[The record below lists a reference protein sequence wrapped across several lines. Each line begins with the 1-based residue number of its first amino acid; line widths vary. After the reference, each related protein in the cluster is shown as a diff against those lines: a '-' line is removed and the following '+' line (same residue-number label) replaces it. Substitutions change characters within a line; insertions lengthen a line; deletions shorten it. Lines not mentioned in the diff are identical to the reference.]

1 MIYLVSKNKSLFGSK
16 KYKEVTFDK
25 AMKCLL
31 EMNIVNVQL
40 DTETTGLDEHTKK
53 ILTIQ
58 LGNKKNQFVFDWV
71 TLISKEKQQLKE
83 YLEGDDILLLGW
95 NLMFDLRFLYSVNIW
110 PKHVWDGYIGQK
122 LIWLGY
128 SHEDLVAMFLDQGE
142 DPIYAGYSLKAAC
155 HNYCDI
161 DLDKSVRG
169 KIINEGLTEEVVVYA
184 AGDVMY
190 IEDIKDEMDKILD
203 AQELQTAMFV
213 ECEFI
218 RGLAYFQYC
227 GVLLSV
233 DKWKAKMAKD
243 LANMKAAEEKLNEWV
258 VEWESK
264 QDEDYEIRYPEL
276 EEEGNDIAI
285 KKLTK
290 KLLKQ
295 GFVRYPQEDLAVA
308 WSNNQK
314 IAAYRRKVEGSYTKV
329 NLQGD
334 LFEGFDTRR
343 KCKIN
348 WRSPDQ
354 VISFFKKLG
363 IKTETFDKKTKK
375 KKDSIDKTILKP
387 QKDKFPI
394 ISIYLEYRKAAQVVS
409 NFGQNWLD
417 AINKG
422 DGRVHPELNP
432 IGTDTSRVSSG
443 GGQNDLNIQ
452 NIPHDPE
459 TRACFISAPG
469 NVWISADYQ
478 SQESRIIASVANDPA
493 MLDLFINGSGDVH
506 SLVAKMS
513 YSQYIPSDLP
523 VEEVKAFSKNSV
535 KNGGLDYRQ
544 EAKGIEFAIN
554 YGGDHN
560 TISNNKGIPLEEAKQ
575 IYDNFMEGFPGVESY
590 QKYCRMAVMRDGYI
604 LMNPQTRH
612 RAHIPELKFI
622 REMQEKM
629 QNPEFWRYYR
639 EMKRDA
645 PECETVRS
653 VSKFFGI
660 KSQCEKNSIN
670 YRIQNRGAMCFK
682 FASIKLFRWICENN
696 YQNIVK
702 MCVPVHDEFNL
713 ECPKEMAEE
722 VSKKLIQCME
732 EGAKPFCK
740 RLHLGADVDINDH
753 WVH

>member
-1 MIYLVSKNKSLFGSK
+1 MIYLISKNKSLFGSK
-16 KYKEVTFDK
+16 RYKEITLDK
-25 AMKCLL
+25 AIRYLL

-58 LGNKKNQFVFDWV
+58 LGNKKNQFVFDWT
-71 TLISKEKQQLKE
+71 TLTLKEKQRLKE
-83 YLEGDDILLLGW
+83 YIERDDILLLGW

-122 LIWLGY
+122 LLWLGY
-128 SHEDLVAMFLDQGE
+128 SREDLINLFIEHGY
-142 DPIYAGYSLKAAC
+142 DPAYAGYSLKAAC
-155 HNYCDI
+155 HNYLDY

-184 AGDVMY
+184 AGDVMW
-190 IEDIKDEMDKILD
+190 IEDIKNEMDKLLD
-203 AQELQTAMFV
+203 QEELQTAMYV

-218 RGLAYFQYC
+218 KGLAYFQYC
-227 GVLLSV
+227 GVLL
-233 DKWKAKMAKD
+233 DINKWLAKMDKD
-243 LANMKAAEEKLNEWV
+243 LANMKAAEDKLNKWV
-258 VEWESK
+258 VEWESR
-264 QDEDYEIRYPEL
+264 QDEKYEIRYPGL

-285 KKLTK
+285 EKLIK

-295 GFVRYPQEDLAVA
+295 GFVRWPQEDLSTA
-308 WSNNQK
+308 WGNTVF
-314 IAAYRRKVEGSYTKV
+314 AYRRRVEGSYTTV

-334 LFEGFDTRR
+334 LFEGFNTER

-348 WRSPDQ
+348 WRSSEQ
-354 VISFFKKLG
+354 VIGFFKKLG

-443 GGQNDLNIQ
+443 GGQYDLNIQ

-478 SQESRIIASVANDPA
+478 SQESRIIASVSNDPA

-513 YSQYIPSDLP
+513 YSKYIPADLP
-523 VEEVKAFSKNSV
+523 VEKVKTFSKNSV
-535 KNGGLDYRQ
+535 KNGGIDYRQ

-554 YGGDHN
+554 
-560 TISNNKGIPLEEAKQ
+560 L
-575 IYDNFMEGFPGVESY
+575 
-590 QKYCRMAVMRDGYI
+590 
-604 LMNPQTRH
+604 
-612 RAHIPELKFI
+612 
-622 REMQEKM
+622 
-629 QNPEFWRYYR
+629 
-639 EMKRDA
+639 
-645 PECETVRS
+645 
-653 VSKFFGI
+653 
-660 KSQCEKNSIN
+660 
-670 YRIQNRGAMCFK
+670 
-682 FASIKLFRWICENN
+682 
-696 YQNIVK
+696 
-702 MCVPVHDEFNL
+702 
-713 ECPKEMAEE
+713 
-722 VSKKLIQCME
+722 LI
-732 EGAKPFCK
+732 
-740 RLHLGADVDINDH
+740 
-753 WVH
+753 

>member
-1 MIYLVSKNKSLFGSK
+1 MLVLDPLKLP
-16 KYKEVTFDK
+16 
-25 AMKCLL
+25 
-31 EMNIVNVQL
+31 QL

-58 LGNKKNQFVFDWV
+58 LGNKENQVVFDWT
-71 TLISKEKQQLKE
+71 TLTLHEKRKLKK
-83 YLEGDDILLLGW
+83 YLESDDRTFLGW
-95 NLMFDLRFLYSVNIW
+95 NLMFDLRFLYSVDIW

-128 SHEDLVAMFLDQGE
+128 SREDLIRMFIEQDI
-142 DPIYAGYSLKAAC
+142 DTIYAGYSLKAAC

-190 IEDIKDEMDKILD
+190 IEDIKNEMDKILD

-218 RGLAYFQYC
+218 KGLAYFQYC

-233 DKWKAKMAKD
+233 EKWKAKMAKD
-243 LANMKAAEEKLNEWV
+243 LAAMREAEEKLNEWV
-258 VEWESK
+258 VEWESQ

-276 EEEGNDIAI
+276 EEEGNDVAI
-285 KKLTK
+285 EKLKK

-295 GFVRYPQEDLAVA
+295 GFVRWPKEDLEKA
-308 WSNNQK
+308 WGDTK
-314 IAAYRRKVEGSYTKV
+314 VAAYRRKVEGSYTTV

-343 KCKIN
+343 KCKVN
-348 WRSPDQ
+348 WRSPEQ
-354 VISFFKKLG
+354 VIGLFKKLG
-363 IKTETFDKKTKK
+363 IQTETFDKKTKK

-394 ISIYLEYRKAAQVVS
+394 IPIYLEYRKAAQVVS

-459 TRACFISAPG
+459 TRACFVSAPG

-513 YSQYIPSDLP
+513 YSQFIPNDLP
-523 VEEVKAFSKNSV
+523 VEDVKSFSKASARE
-535 KNGGLDYRQ
+535 GGIDYRQ

-554 YGGDHN
+554 YGGDFN
-560 TISNNKGIPLEEAKQ
+560 TIANNKGIPLEEAKQ
-575 IYDNFMEGFPGVESY
+575 IYENFMEGFPGVASY
-590 QKYCRMAVMRDGYI
+590 QDYCRKAVMRDGYV

-629 QNPEFWRYYR
+629 
-639 EMKRDA
+639 
-645 PECETVRS
+645 
-653 VSKFFGI
+653 
-660 KSQCEKNSIN
+660 
-670 YRIQNRGAMCFK
+670 
-682 FASIKLFRWICENN
+682 
-696 YQNIVK
+696 
-702 MCVPVHDEFNL
+702 
-713 ECPKEMAEE
+713 
-722 VSKKLIQCME
+722 
-732 EGAKPFCK
+732 
-740 RLHLGADVDINDH
+740 NDP
-753 WVH
+753 

>member
-155 HNYCDI
+155 HNYCNI

-190 IEDIKDEMDKILD
+190 IEDIKNEMDKILD

-218 RGLAYFQYC
+218 KSLAYFQYC
-227 GVLLSV
+227 GVLLDV
-233 DKWKAKMAKD
+233 DKWKAKMVKD
-243 LANMKAAEEKLNEWV
+243 LANMKAAEDELNKWV
-258 VEWESK
+258 IEWEAR
-264 QDEDYEIRYPEL
+264 QDEKYEIRYPEL

-285 KKLTK
+285 DKLTK

-295 GFVRYPQEDLAVA
+295 GFVRWPKEDLSTA
-308 WSNNQK
+308 WGNTIS
-314 IAAYRRKVEGSYTKV
+314 AYRRRVEGSYTTV

-334 LFEGFDTRR
+334 LFEGFDTER

-348 WRSPDQ
+348 WRSPEQ
-354 VISFFKKLG
+354 VIGFFKKLG

-443 GGQNDLNIQ
+443 GGQYDLNIQ

-535 KNGGLDYRQ
+535 KNGGIDYRQ

-554 YGGDHN
+554 
-560 TISNNKGIPLEEAKQ
+560 L
-575 IYDNFMEGFPGVESY
+575 
-590 QKYCRMAVMRDGYI
+590 
-604 LMNPQTRH
+604 
-612 RAHIPELKFI
+612 
-622 REMQEKM
+622 
-629 QNPEFWRYYR
+629 
-639 EMKRDA
+639 
-645 PECETVRS
+645 
-653 VSKFFGI
+653 
-660 KSQCEKNSIN
+660 
-670 YRIQNRGAMCFK
+670 
-682 FASIKLFRWICENN
+682 
-696 YQNIVK
+696 
-702 MCVPVHDEFNL
+702 
-713 ECPKEMAEE
+713 
-722 VSKKLIQCME
+722 LI
-732 EGAKPFCK
+732 
-740 RLHLGADVDINDH
+740 
-753 WVH
+753 

>member
-16 KYKEVTFDK
+16 RYKEVSFEE
-25 AMKCLL
+25 AMKVIEPLKL
-31 EMNIVNVQL
+31 PQL
-40 DTETTGLDEHTKK
+40 DTETTGLDEHTKR

-58 LGNKKNQFVFDWV
+58 IGNKVNQVVFDWT
-71 TLISKEKQQLKE
+71 TLTISEKNKLKE
-83 YLEGDDILLLGW
+83 YLESDDRTFLGW

-122 LIWLGY
+122 LLWLGY
-128 SHEDLVAMFLDQGE
+128 TREDLINLFIEHGY
-142 DPIYAGYSLKAAC
+142 DPVYAGYSLKAAC
-155 HNYCDI
+155 HNYLDY

-184 AGDVMY
+184 AGDVMW
-190 IEDIKDEMDKILD
+190 IEDIKNEMDKLLD
-203 AQELQTAMFV
+203 QEELQTAMYV

-218 RGLAYFQYC
+218 KGLAYFQYC
-227 GVLLSV
+227 GVLL
-233 DKWKAKMAKD
+233 DTNKWLAKMDKD
-243 LANMKAAEEKLNEWV
+243 LANMKAAEDRLNKWV
-258 VEWESK
+258 VEWEAR
-264 QDEDYEIRYPEL
+264 QDEKYEIRYPGL

-285 KKLTK
+285 EKLTK

-295 GFVRYPQEDLAVA
+295 GFIRWPQEDLSTA
-308 WSNNQK
+308 WGNTIS
-314 IAAYRRKVEGSYTKV
+314 AYRRRVEGSYTTV

-334 LFEGFDTRR
+334 LFEGFDTER

-354 VISFFKKLG
+354 VIGFFKKLG

-443 GGQNDLNIQ
+443 GGQYDLNIQ

-478 SQESRIIASVANDPA
+478 SQESRIIASVSNDPA

-544 EAKGIEFAIN
+544 EAKGIEFSIN

-575 IYDNFMEGFPGVESY
+575 IYDNFMEGFPGVASY

-629 QNPEFWRYYR
+629 QNPEFWSYYR

>member
-16 KYKEVTFDK
+16 RYKEVPFEE
-25 AMKCLL
+25 AMKVIEPLKL
-31 EMNIVNVQL
+31 PQL
-40 DTETTGLDEHTKK
+40 DTETTGLDEHTKR

-58 LGNKKNQFVFDWV
+58 IGNKKNQVVFDWI
-71 TLISKEKQQLKE
+71 TLTISEKNKLKE
-83 YLEGDDILLLGW
+83 YLESDDRTFLGW

-122 LIWLGY
+122 LLWLGY
-128 SHEDLVAMFLDQGE
+128 TREDLINLFIEHGY
-142 DPIYAGYSLKAAC
+142 DPAYAGYSLKAAC
-155 HNYCDI
+155 HNYLDY

-184 AGDVMY
+184 AGDVMW
-190 IEDIKDEMDKILD
+190 IEDIKNEMDKLLD
-203 AQELQTAMFV
+203 QEELQTAMYV

-218 RGLAYFQYC
+218 KGLAYFQYC
-227 GVLLSV
+227 GVLL
-233 DKWKAKMAKD
+233 DTNKWLAKMDKD
-243 LANMKAAEEKLNEWV
+243 LANMKAAEDKLNKWV
-258 VEWESK
+258 VEWEAK
-264 QDEDYEIRYPEL
+264 QDEKYEIRYPEL

-285 KKLTK
+285 DKLTK

-295 GFVRYPQEDLAVA
+295 GFVRWPKEDLSTA
-308 WSNNQK
+308 WGNTIS
-314 IAAYRRKVEGSYTKV
+314 AYRRRVEGSYTTI

-334 LFEGFDTRR
+334 LFEGFDTER

-348 WRSPDQ
+348 WRSPEQ
-354 VISFFKKLG
+354 VIGFFKKLG

-394 ISIYLEYRKAAQVVS
+394 IPIYLEYRKAAQVVS

-443 GGQNDLNIQ
+443 GGQYDLNIQ

-535 KNGGLDYRQ
+535 KNGGIDYRQ
-544 EAKGIEFAIN
+544 EAKGIEFSIN

-575 IYDNFMEGFPGVESY
+575 IYDNFMEGFPGVASY

-629 QNPEFWRYYR
+629 QNPEFWSYYR

>member
-1 MIYLVSKNKSLFGSK
+1 MIYLVSKNKHLFGSTR
-16 KYKEVTFDK
+16 YEEVGFDR
-25 AMKCLL
+25 AMRVLMPLKLP
-31 EMNIVNVQL
+31 QL

-58 LGNKKNQFVFDWV
+58 LGNKENQVVFDWT
-71 TLISKEKQQLKE
+71 TLTEHEKRKLKK
-83 YLEGDDILLLGW
+83 YLESDDRTFLGW
-95 NLMFDLRFLYSVNIW
+95 NLMFDLRFLYSVDIW
-110 PKHVWDGYIGQK
+110 PKHIWDGYIGQK

-128 SHEDLVAMFLDQGE
+128 TREDLIGMFVDQGL
-142 DPIYAGYSLKAAC
+142 DTIYAGYSLKAAC

-190 IEDIKDEMDKILD
+190 IEDIKNEMDKILD

-218 RGLAYFQYC
+218 KGLAYFQYC
-227 GVLLSV
+227 GVLLDV
-233 DKWKAKMAKD
+233 NKWQVKMDKD
-243 LANMKAAEEKLNEWV
+243 LANMRAAEEKLNEWV
-258 VEWESK
+258 VDWESK
-264 QDEDYEIRYPEL
+264 QDEEYELRYPEL
-276 EEEGNDIAI
+276 EEEGNDVAI
-285 KKLTK
+285 EKLTK

-295 GFVRYPQEDLAVA
+295 GFIRYPKEDLERA
-308 WSNNQK
+308 WSDK
-314 IAAYRRKVEGSYTKV
+314 KVAAYRRKVEGSYTTI

-343 KCKIN
+343 KCKVN

-354 VISFFKKLG
+354 VIGLFKKLG
-363 IKTETFDKKTKK
+363 IQTETFDKKTKK

-394 ISIYLEYRKAAQVVS
+394 IPIYLDYRKAAQVVS

-422 DGRVHPELNP
+422 DGRIHPELNP

-443 GGQNDLNIQ
+443 GGQYDLNIQ

-513 YSQYIPSDLP
+513 YSQIPRDLP
-523 VEEVKAFSKNSV
+523 VEDVKSFSKASA
-535 KNGGLDYRQ
+535 KEGGLDYRQ

-554 YGGDHN
+554 YGGDFN
-560 TISNNKGIPLEEAKQ
+560 TIANNKGIPLEEAKE
-575 IYDNFMEGFPGVESY
+575 IYENFMKGFPGVASY
-590 QKYCRMAVMRDGYI
+590 QEYCRMAVMRDGYV

-612 RAHIPELKFI
+612 RAHIPELRFI

-629 QNPEFWRYYR
+629 DSPEFWDYYR

-645 PECETVRS
+645 PESETVRS
-653 VSKFFGI
+653 VKKYFII
-660 KSQCEKNSIN
+660 KSQWEKNSIN

-696 YQNIVK
+696 YQNVVK

-713 ECPKEMAEE
+713 ECPAEMSEE
-722 VSKKLIQCME
+722 VSKKLIECME

-740 RLHLGADVDINDH
+740 RLHLGADCDINDH

>member
-16 KYKEVTFDK
+16 RYKEVPFEE
-25 AMKCLL
+25 AMKVIEPLKL
-31 EMNIVNVQL
+31 PQL
-40 DTETTGLDEHTKK
+40 DTETTGLDEHTKR

-58 LGNKKNQFVFDWV
+58 IGNKVNQVVFDWT
-71 TLISKEKQQLKE
+71 TLTISEKNKLKE
-83 YLEGDDILLLGW
+83 YLESDDRTFLGW

-122 LIWLGY
+122 LLWLGY
-128 SHEDLVAMFLDQGE
+128 TREDLVNLFIEYGY
-142 DPIYAGYSLKAAC
+142 DPTYAGYSLKAAC
-155 HNYCDI
+155 HNYCNI

-184 AGDVMY
+184 AGDVMW
-190 IEDIKDEMDKILD
+190 IEDIKNEMDKLLD
-203 AQELQTAMFV
+203 QEELQTAMYV

-218 RGLAYFQYC
+218 KGLAYFQYC
-227 GVLLSV
+227 GVLL
-233 DKWKAKMAKD
+233 DTNKWLAKMDKD
-243 LANMKAAEEKLNEWV
+243 LANMKAAEDKLNKWV
-258 VEWESK
+258 VEWEAK
-264 QDEDYEIRYPEL
+264 QDEKYEIRYPEL

-285 KKLTK
+285 DKLTK

-295 GFVRYPQEDLAVA
+295 GFVRWPKEDLSTA
-308 WSNNQK
+308 WGNTIS
-314 IAAYRRKVEGSYTKV
+314 AYRRRVEGSYTTV

-334 LFEGFDTRR
+334 LFEGFDTER

-348 WRSPDQ
+348 WRSPEQ
-354 VISFFKKLG
+354 VIGFFKKLG

-443 GGQNDLNIQ
+443 GGQYDLNIQ

-523 VEEVKAFSKNSV
+523 VEEVKAFSKNSI
-535 KNGGLDYRQ
+535 KNGGIDYRQ
-544 EAKGIEFAIN
+544 EAKGIEFSIN

-629 QNPEFWRYYR
+629 QNPEFWSYYR

>member
-71 TLISKEKQQLKE
+71 TLTSKEKQQLKE

-233 DKWKAKMAKD
+233 DKWEVKMAKD

-363 IKTETFDKKTKK
+363 IKPETFDKKTKK

-478 SQESRIIASVANDPA
+478 SQESRIIASVSNDPA

-535 KNGGLDYRQ
+535 KNGGIDYRQ
-544 EAKGIEFAIN
+544 EAKGIE
-554 YGGDHN
+554 
-560 TISNNKGIPLEEAKQ
+560 
-575 IYDNFMEGFPGVESY
+575 
-590 QKYCRMAVMRDGYI
+590 
-604 LMNPQTRH
+604 
-612 RAHIPELKFI
+612 
-622 REMQEKM
+622 
-629 QNPEFWRYYR
+629 
-639 EMKRDA
+639 
-645 PECETVRS
+645 
-653 VSKFFGI
+653 
-660 KSQCEKNSIN
+660 
-670 YRIQNRGAMCFK
+670 
-682 FASIKLFRWICENN
+682 
-696 YQNIVK
+696 
-702 MCVPVHDEFNL
+702 
-713 ECPKEMAEE
+713 
-722 VSKKLIQCME
+722 
-732 EGAKPFCK
+732 
-740 RLHLGADVDINDH
+740 
-753 WVH
+753 

>member
-16 KYKEVTFDK
+16 RYKEVSFEE
-25 AMKCLL
+25 AMKVIEPLKL
-31 EMNIVNVQL
+31 PQL
-40 DTETTGLDEHTKK
+40 DTETTGLDEHTKR

-58 LGNKKNQFVFDWV
+58 IGNKVNQVVFDWT
-71 TLISKEKQQLKE
+71 TLTISEKNKLKE
-83 YLEGDDILLLGW
+83 YLESDDRTFLGW

-122 LIWLGY
+122 LLWLGY
-128 SHEDLVAMFLDQGE
+128 TREDLISLFIEHGY
-142 DPIYAGYSLKAAC
+142 DPVYAGYSLKAAC
-155 HNYCDI
+155 HNYLGY

-184 AGDVMY
+184 AGDVMW
-190 IEDIKDEMDKILD
+190 IEDIKNEMDKLLD
-203 AQELQTAMFV
+203 QEELQTAMYV

-218 RGLAYFQYC
+218 KGLAYFQYC
-227 GVLLSV
+227 GVLL
-233 DKWKAKMAKD
+233 DTNKWLAKMDKD
-243 LANMKAAEEKLNEWV
+243 LANMKAAEDKLNKWV
-258 VEWESK
+258 VEWEAQ
-264 QDEDYEIRYPEL
+264 QDEKYEIRYPGL

-285 KKLTK
+285 EKLIK

-295 GFVRYPQEDLAVA
+295 GFVRWPQEDLSTA
-308 WSNNQK
+308 WGNTIS
-314 IAAYRRKVEGSYTKV
+314 AYRRRVEGSYTTV

-334 LFEGFDTRR
+334 LFDGFDTER

-348 WRSPDQ
+348 WRSPEQ
-354 VISFFKKLG
+354 VIGFFKKLG

-443 GGQNDLNIQ
+443 GGQYDLNIQ

-478 SQESRIIASVANDPA
+478 SQESRIIASVSNDPA

-544 EAKGIEFAIN
+544 EAKGIEFSIN

-575 IYDNFMEGFPGVESY
+575 IYDNFMEGFPGVASY

-629 QNPEFWRYYR
+629 QNSEFWSYYR

>member
-1 MIYLVSKNKSLFGSK
+1 MIYLVSKNKHLFGSTR
-16 KYKEVTFDK
+16 YEEVGFDR
-25 AMKCLL
+25 AMQVLMPL
-31 EMNIVNVQL
+31 TLPQL

-58 LGNKKNQFVFDWV
+58 LGNRENQVVFDWT
-71 TLISKEKQQLKE
+71 TLTEHEKRKLKK
-83 YLEGDDILLLGW
+83 YLESDDRTFLGW
-95 NLMFDLRFLYSVNIW
+95 NLMFDLRFLYSVDIW

-128 SHEDLVAMFLDQGE
+128 TREDLVGMFVDQGL
-142 DPIYAGYSLKAAC
+142 DTIYAGYSLKAAC

-190 IEDIKDEMDKILD
+190 IEDIKNEMDKILD

-218 RGLAYFQYC
+218 KGLAYFQYC
-227 GVLLSV
+227 GVLLDV
-233 DKWKAKMAKD
+233 NKWQAKMNKD
-243 LANMKAAEEKLNEWV
+243 LANMRAAEEKLNEWV
-258 VEWESK
+258 VDWESK
-264 QDEDYEIRYPEL
+264 QDEEYELRYPEL

-285 KKLTK
+285 EKLTK

-295 GFVRYPQEDLAVA
+295 GFIRYPKEDLERA
-308 WSNNQK
+308 WSDRK
-314 IAAYRRKVEGSYTKV
+314 VAAYRRKVEGSYTTI

-343 KCKIN
+343 KCKVN

-354 VISFFKKLG
+354 VIGLFKKLG
-363 IKTETFDKKTKK
+363 IQTETFDKKTKK

-394 ISIYLEYRKAAQVVS
+394 IPIYLDYRKAAQVVS

-422 DGRVHPELNP
+422 DGRIHPELNP

-443 GGQNDLNIQ
+443 GGQYDLNIQ

-459 TRACFISAPG
+459 TRACFVSAPG

-478 SQESRIIASVANDPA
+478 SQESRIIASVSNDPA

-513 YSQYIPSDLP
+513 YFQIPRDLP
-523 VEEVKAFSKNSV
+523 VEDVKSFSKASA
-535 KNGGLDYRQ
+535 KEGGLDYRQ

-554 YGGDHN
+554 YGGDFN
-560 TISNNKGIPLEEAKQ
+560 TIANNKGIPLEEAKE
-575 IYDNFMEGFPGVESY
+575 IYENFMKGFPGIASY
-590 QKYCRMAVMRDGYI
+590 QEYCRMAVMRDGYV

-612 RAHIPELKFI
+612 RAHIPELRFI

-629 QNPEFWRYYR
+629 NNPEFWDYYR

-645 PECETVRS
+645 PESETVRS
-653 VSKFFGI
+653 VKKYFII
-660 KSQCEKNSIN
+660 KSQWEKNSIN
-670 YRIQNRGAMCFK
+670 YR
-682 FASIKLFRWICENN
+682 
-696 YQNIVK
+696 
-702 MCVPVHDEFNL
+702 
-713 ECPKEMAEE
+713 MA
-722 VSKKLIQCME
+722 VSCLNSLNSGKSE
-732 EGAKPFCK
+732 A
-740 RLHLGADVDINDH
+740 
-753 WVH
+753 

>member
-16 KYKEVTFDK
+16 RYKEVSFEE
-25 AMKCLL
+25 AMKVIEPLKL
-31 EMNIVNVQL
+31 PQL
-40 DTETTGLDEHTKK
+40 DTETTGLDEHTKR

-58 LGNKKNQFVFDWV
+58 IGNKVNQVVFDWT
-71 TLISKEKQQLKE
+71 TLTISEKNKLKE
-83 YLEGDDILLLGW
+83 YLESDDRTFLGW

-122 LIWLGY
+122 LLWLGY
-128 SHEDLVAMFLDQGE
+128 TREDLISLFIEHGY
-142 DPIYAGYSLKAAC
+142 DPVYAGYSLKAAC
-155 HNYCDI
+155 HNYLDY

-184 AGDVMY
+184 AGDVMW
-190 IEDIKDEMDKILD
+190 IEDIKNEMDKLLD
-203 AQELQTAMFV
+203 QEELQTAMYV

-218 RGLAYFQYC
+218 KGLAYFQYC
-227 GVLLSV
+227 GVLL
-233 DKWKAKMAKD
+233 DTNKWLAKMDKD
-243 LANMKAAEEKLNEWV
+243 LANMKAAEDRLNKWV
-258 VEWESK
+258 VEWEAR
-264 QDEDYEIRYPEL
+264 QDEKYEIRYPGL

-285 KKLTK
+285 EKLIK

-295 GFVRYPQEDLAVA
+295 GFVRWPKEDLSTA
-308 WSNNQK
+308 WGNTIS
-314 IAAYRRKVEGSYTKV
+314 AYRRRVEGSYTTV

-334 LFEGFDTRR
+334 LFEGFDTER

-348 WRSPDQ
+348 WRSPEQ
-354 VISFFKKLG
+354 VIGFFKKLG

-443 GGQNDLNIQ
+443 GGQYDLNIQ

-478 SQESRIIASVANDPA
+478 SQESRIIASVSNDPA

-523 VEEVKAFSKNSV
+523 VEEVKAFSKNSI

-575 IYDNFMEGFPGVESY
+575 IYDNFMEGFPGVASY

-629 QNPEFWRYYR
+629 QNPEFWNYYR

-660 KSQCEKNSIN
+660 KSQWEKNSIN
-670 YRIQNRGAMCFK
+670 YRIQNRGALCFK

>member
-16 KYKEVTFDK
+16 RYKEVPFEE
-25 AMKCLL
+25 AMKVIEPLKL
-31 EMNIVNVQL
+31 PQL
-40 DTETTGLDEHTKK
+40 DTETTGLDEHTKR

-58 LGNKKNQFVFDWV
+58 IGNKVNQVVFDWT
-71 TLISKEKQQLKE
+71 TLTISEKNKLKE
-83 YLEGDDILLLGW
+83 YLESDDRTFLGW

-122 LIWLGY
+122 LLWLGY
-128 SHEDLVAMFLDQGE
+128 TREDLVNLFIEYGY
-142 DPIYAGYSLKAAC
+142 DPAYAGYSLKAAC
-155 HNYCDI
+155 HNYCNI

-184 AGDVMY
+184 AGDVMW
-190 IEDIKDEMDKILD
+190 IEDIKNEMDKLLD
-203 AQELQTAMFV
+203 QEELQTAMYV

-218 RGLAYFQYC
+218 KGLAYFQYC
-227 GVLLSV
+227 GVLL
-233 DKWKAKMAKD
+233 DTNKWLAKMDKD
-243 LANMKAAEEKLNEWV
+243 LANMKAAEDKLNKWV
-258 VEWESK
+258 VEWEAK
-264 QDEDYEIRYPEL
+264 QDEKYEIRYPEL

-285 KKLTK
+285 DKLTK

-295 GFVRYPQEDLAVA
+295 GFVRWPKEDLSTA
-308 WSNNQK
+308 WGNTIS
-314 IAAYRRKVEGSYTKV
+314 AYRRRVEGSYTTV

-334 LFEGFDTRR
+334 LFEGFDTER

-348 WRSPDQ
+348 WRSPEQ
-354 VISFFKKLG
+354 VIGFFKKLG

-443 GGQNDLNIQ
+443 GGQYDLNIQ

-523 VEEVKAFSKNSV
+523 IEEVKAFSKNSV

-544 EAKGIEFAIN
+544 EAKGIEFSIN

-575 IYDNFMEGFPGVESY
+575 IYDNFMEGFPGVAAY

-629 QNPEFWRYYR
+629 QNPEFWSYYR

-660 KSQCEKNSIN
+660 KSQWEKNSIN
-670 YRIQNRGAMCFK
+670 YRIQNRGALCFK

-722 VSKKLIQCME
+722 VSKKLVQCME

>member
-16 KYKEVTFDK
+16 RYKEVPFEE
-25 AMKCLL
+25 AMKVIEPLKL
-31 EMNIVNVQL
+31 PQL
-40 DTETTGLDEHTKK
+40 DTETTGLDEHTKR

-58 LGNKKNQFVFDWV
+58 IGNKVNQVVFDWT
-71 TLISKEKQQLKE
+71 TLTISEKNKLKE
-83 YLEGDDILLLGW
+83 YLESDDRTFLGW

-122 LIWLGY
+122 LLWLGY
-128 SHEDLVAMFLDQGE
+128 TREDLVNLFIEYGY
-142 DPIYAGYSLKAAC
+142 DPAYAGYSLKAAC
-155 HNYCDI
+155 HNYCNI

-184 AGDVMY
+184 AGDVMW
-190 IEDIKDEMDKILD
+190 IEDIKNEMDKLLD
-203 AQELQTAMFV
+203 QEELQTAMYV

-218 RGLAYFQYC
+218 KGLAYFQYC
-227 GVLLSV
+227 GVLL
-233 DKWKAKMAKD
+233 DTNKWLAKMDKD
-243 LANMKAAEEKLNEWV
+243 LANMKAAEDKLNKWV
-258 VEWESK
+258 VEWEAK
-264 QDEDYEIRYPEL
+264 QDEKYEIRYPEL

-285 KKLTK
+285 DKLTK

-295 GFVRYPQEDLAVA
+295 GFVRWPKEDLSTA
-308 WSNNQK
+308 WGNTIS
-314 IAAYRRKVEGSYTKV
+314 AYRRRVEGSYTTV

-334 LFEGFDTRR
+334 LFEGFDTER

-348 WRSPDQ
+348 WRSPEQ
-354 VISFFKKLG
+354 VIGFFKKLG

-443 GGQNDLNIQ
+443 GGQYDLNIQ

-544 EAKGIEFAIN
+544 EAKGIEFSIN

-575 IYDNFMEGFPGVESY
+575 IYDNFMEGFPGVAAY

-629 QNPEFWRYYR
+629 QNPEFWSYYR

-660 KSQCEKNSIN
+660 KSQWEKNSIN
-670 YRIQNRGAMCFK
+670 YRIQNRGALCFK

>member
-16 KYKEVTFDK
+16 RYKEVSFEE
-25 AMKCLL
+25 AMKVIEPLKL
-31 EMNIVNVQL
+31 PQL
-40 DTETTGLDEHTKK
+40 DTETTGLDEHTKR

-58 LGNKKNQFVFDWV
+58 IGNKVNQVVFDWT
-71 TLISKEKQQLKE
+71 TLTISEKNKLKE
-83 YLEGDDILLLGW
+83 YLESDDRTFLGW

-122 LIWLGY
+122 LLWLGY
-128 SHEDLVAMFLDQGE
+128 TREDLISLFIEHGY
-142 DPIYAGYSLKAAC
+142 DPVYAGYSLKAAC
-155 HNYCDI
+155 HNYLGY

-184 AGDVMY
+184 AGDVMW
-190 IEDIKDEMDKILD
+190 IEDIKNEMDKLLD
-203 AQELQTAMFV
+203 QEELQTAMYV

-218 RGLAYFQYC
+218 KGLAYFQYC
-227 GVLLSV
+227 GVLL
-233 DKWKAKMAKD
+233 DTNKWLAKMDKD
-243 LANMKAAEEKLNEWV
+243 LANMKAAEDKLNKWV
-258 VEWESK
+258 VEWEAK
-264 QDEDYEIRYPEL
+264 QDEKYEIRYPGL

-285 KKLTK
+285 EKLIK

-295 GFVRYPQEDLAVA
+295 GFVRWPQEDLSTA
-308 WSNNQK
+308 WGNTIS
-314 IAAYRRKVEGSYTKV
+314 AYRRRVEGSYTTV

-334 LFEGFDTRR
+334 LFEGFDTER

-348 WRSPDQ
+348 WRSPEQ
-354 VISFFKKLG
+354 VIGFFKKLG

-443 GGQNDLNIQ
+443 GGQYDLNIQ

-478 SQESRIIASVANDPA
+478 SQESRIIASVSNDPA

-523 VEEVKAFSKNSV
+523 VEEVKAFSKNSI

-575 IYDNFMEGFPGVESY
+575 IYDNFMEGFPGVASY

-629 QNPEFWRYYR
+629 QNSEFWSYYR

-670 YRIQNRGAMCFK
+670 YRM
-682 FASIKLFRWICENN
+682 
-696 YQNIVK
+696 
-702 MCVPVHDEFNL
+702 
-713 ECPKEMAEE
+713 E
-722 VSKKLIQCME
+722 VSCLNSLNSVEPEAQTVKLT
-732 EGAKPFCK
+732 
-740 RLHLGADVDINDH
+740 V
-753 WVH
+753 W

>member
-1 MIYLVSKNKSLFGSK
+1 MIYLVSKNKSLFSSK
-16 KYKEVTFDK
+16 RYKEVPFEE
-25 AMKCLL
+25 AMKVIEPLKL
-31 EMNIVNVQL
+31 PQL
-40 DTETTGLDEHTKK
+40 DTETTGLNEHTKR

-58 LGNKKNQFVFDWV
+58 IGNKKNKVVFDWI
-71 TLISKEKQQLKE
+71 TLTISEKNKLKE
-83 YLEGDDILLLGW
+83 YLESDDRTFLGW

-122 LIWLGY
+122 LLWLGY
-128 SHEDLVAMFLDQGE
+128 TREDLINLFIEHGY
-142 DPIYAGYSLKAAC
+142 DPAYAGYSLKAAC
-155 HNYCDI
+155 HNYLDY

-184 AGDVMY
+184 AGDVMW
-190 IEDIKDEMDKILD
+190 IEDIKNEMDKLLD
-203 AQELQTAMFV
+203 QEELQTAMYV

-218 RGLAYFQYC
+218 KGLAYFQYC
-227 GVLLSV
+227 GVLL
-233 DKWKAKMAKD
+233 DTNKWLAKMDKD
-243 LANMKAAEEKLNEWV
+243 LANMKAAEDKLNKWV
-258 VEWESK
+258 VEWEAK
-264 QDEDYEIRYPEL
+264 QDEKYEIRYPEL

-285 KKLTK
+285 DKLTK

-295 GFVRYPQEDLAVA
+295 GFVRWPKEDLSTA
-308 WSNNQK
+308 WGNTIS
-314 IAAYRRKVEGSYTKV
+314 AYRRRVEGSYTTI

-334 LFEGFDTRR
+334 LFEGFDTER

-348 WRSPDQ
+348 WRSPEQ
-354 VISFFKKLG
+354 VIGFFKKLG

-394 ISIYLEYRKAAQVVS
+394 IPIYLEYRKAAQVVS

-443 GGQNDLNIQ
+443 GGQYDLNIQ

-544 EAKGIEFAIN
+544 EAKGIEFSIN

-575 IYDNFMEGFPGVESY
+575 IYDNFMEGFPGVASY

-629 QNPEFWRYYR
+629 QNPEFWSYYR

-713 ECPKEMAEE
+713 ECPKEIAEE

>member
-1 MIYLVSKNKSLFGSK
+1 MKVGICFGGYCPMHQGHLDVIMQAKKENDVCFVVVCGYNNEPRSWEINLNIDERYNLIKEFFWKDEQIIVIKINDSELGIDESMSDYNWTIWQNKV
-16 KYKEVTFDK
+16 KEITLDK
-25 AMKCLL
+25 AIRYLL

-128 SHEDLVAMFLDQGE
+128 SHEDLVAMFLEQGE

-155 HNYCDI
+155 HNYCNI

-190 IEDIKDEMDKILD
+190 IEDIKNEMDKILD

-218 RGLAYFQYC
+218 KSLAYFQYC
-227 GVLLSV
+227 GVLLDV
-233 DKWKAKMAKD
+233 DKWKAKMVKD
-243 LANMKAAEEKLNEWV
+243 LANMKAAEDELNKWV
-258 VEWESK
+258 IEWEAR
-264 QDEDYEIRYPEL
+264 QDEKYEIRYPEL

-285 KKLTK
+285 DKLTK

-295 GFVRYPQEDLAVA
+295 GFVRWPKEDLSTA
-308 WSNNQK
+308 WGNTIS
-314 IAAYRRKVEGSYTKV
+314 AYRRRVEGSYTTV

-334 LFEGFDTRR
+334 LFEGFDTER

-348 WRSPDQ
+348 WRSPEQ
-354 VISFFKKLG
+354 VIGFFKKLG

-443 GGQNDLNIQ
+443 GGQYDLNIQ

-535 KNGGLDYRQ
+535 KNGGIDYRQ

-554 YGGDHN
+554 
-560 TISNNKGIPLEEAKQ
+560 L
-575 IYDNFMEGFPGVESY
+575 
-590 QKYCRMAVMRDGYI
+590 
-604 LMNPQTRH
+604 
-612 RAHIPELKFI
+612 
-622 REMQEKM
+622 
-629 QNPEFWRYYR
+629 
-639 EMKRDA
+639 
-645 PECETVRS
+645 
-653 VSKFFGI
+653 
-660 KSQCEKNSIN
+660 
-670 YRIQNRGAMCFK
+670 
-682 FASIKLFRWICENN
+682 
-696 YQNIVK
+696 
-702 MCVPVHDEFNL
+702 
-713 ECPKEMAEE
+713 
-722 VSKKLIQCME
+722 LI
-732 EGAKPFCK
+732 
-740 RLHLGADVDINDH
+740 
-753 WVH
+753 

>member
-16 KYKEVTFDK
+16 RYKEVPFEE
-25 AMKCLL
+25 AMKVIELL
-31 EMNIVNVQL
+31 KLPQL
-40 DTETTGLDEHTKK
+40 DTETTGLDEHTKR

-58 LGNKKNQFVFDWV
+58 IGNKKNQVVFDWI
-71 TLISKEKQQLKE
+71 TLTISEKNKLKE
-83 YLEGDDILLLGW
+83 YLESDDRTFLGW

-122 LIWLGY
+122 LLWLGY
-128 SHEDLVAMFLDQGE
+128 TREDLINLFIEHGY
-142 DPIYAGYSLKAAC
+142 DPAYAGYSLKAAC
-155 HNYCDI
+155 HNYLDY

-184 AGDVMY
+184 AGDVMW
-190 IEDIKDEMDKILD
+190 IEDIKNEMDKLLD
-203 AQELQTAMFV
+203 QEELQTAMYV

-218 RGLAYFQYC
+218 KGLAYFQYC
-227 GVLLSV
+227 GVLL
-233 DKWKAKMAKD
+233 DTNKWLAKMDKD
-243 LANMKAAEEKLNEWV
+243 LANMKAAEDKLNKWV
-258 VEWESK
+258 VEWEAK
-264 QDEDYEIRYPEL
+264 QDEKYEIRYPEL
-276 EEEGNDIAI
+276 EEEGNNIAI
-285 KKLTK
+285 EKLTK

-295 GFVRYPQEDLAVA
+295 GFVRWPQEDLSTA
-308 WSNNQK
+308 WGNTIS
-314 IAAYRRKVEGSYTKV
+314 AYRRRVEGSYTTI

-334 LFEGFDTRR
+334 LFEGFDTERR
-343 KCKIN
+343 CKIN
-348 WRSPDQ
+348 WRSSDQ
-354 VISFFKKLG
+354 VIGFFKKLG

-394 ISIYLEYRKAAQVVS
+394 IPIYLEYRKAAQVVS

-443 GGQNDLNIQ
+443 GGQSDLNIQ

-459 TRACFISAPG
+459 TRACFVSAPG

-478 SQESRIIASVANDPA
+478 SQESRIIASVSNDPA
-493 MLDLFINGSGDVH
+493 MLDLFINGCSDVH

-513 YSQYIPSDLP
+513 YSKYIPSDLP

-535 KNGGLDYRQ
+535 KNGGIDYRQ
-544 EAKGIEFAIN
+544 EAKGIEFSIN
-554 YGGDHN
+554 YGGDYN
-560 TISNNKGIPLEEAKQ
+560 TISNNKGIPLEEAKE
-575 IYDNFMEGFPGVESY
+575 IYDNFMEGFPGIASY

-629 QNPEFWRYYR
+629 QNSEFWDYYR

-670 YRIQNRGAMCFK
+670 YRIQNRGALCFK

>member
-1 MIYLVSKNKSLFGSK
+1 MIYLVSKNKHLFGSTR
-16 KYKEVTFDK
+16 YEEVGFDR
-25 AMKCLL
+25 AMQVLMPL
-31 EMNIVNVQL
+31 TLPQL

-58 LGNKKNQFVFDWV
+58 LGNRENQVVFDWT
-71 TLISKEKQQLKE
+71 TLTEHEKRKLKK
-83 YLEGDDILLLGW
+83 YLESDDRTFLGW
-95 NLMFDLRFLYSVNIW
+95 NLMFDLRFLYSVDIW

-128 SHEDLVAMFLDQGE
+128 TREDLVGMFVDQGL
-142 DPIYAGYSLKAAC
+142 DTIYAGYSLKAAC

-190 IEDIKDEMDKILD
+190 IEDIKNEMDKILD

-218 RGLAYFQYC
+218 KGLAYFQYC
-227 GVLLSV
+227 GVLLDV
-233 DKWKAKMAKD
+233 NKWQAKMDKD
-243 LANMKAAEEKLNEWV
+243 LANMRVAEEKLNEWV
-258 VEWESK
+258 VDWESK
-264 QDEDYEIRYPEL
+264 QDEEYELRYPEL
-276 EEEGNDIAI
+276 EEEGNDVAI
-285 KKLTK
+285 EKLVK

-295 GFVRYPQEDLAVA
+295 GFIRYPKEDLERA
-308 WSNNQK
+308 WSDK
-314 IAAYRRKVEGSYTKV
+314 KVAAYRRKVEGSYTTI

-343 KCKIN
+343 KCKVN

-354 VISFFKKLG
+354 VIGLFKKLG
-363 IKTETFDKKTKK
+363 IQTETFDKKTKK

-394 ISIYLEYRKAAQVVS
+394 IPIYLDYRKAAQVVS

-422 DGRVHPELNP
+422 DGRIHPELNP

-443 GGQNDLNIQ
+443 GGQYDLNIQ

-459 TRACFISAPG
+459 TRACFVSAPG

-478 SQESRIIASVANDPA
+478 SQESRIIASVSNDPA

-513 YSQYIPSDLP
+513 YSQIPRDLP
-523 VEEVKAFSKNSV
+523 VEDVKSFSKASA
-535 KNGGLDYRQ
+535 KEGGLDYRQ

-554 YGGDHN
+554 YGGDFN
-560 TISNNKGIPLEEAKQ
+560 TIANNKGIPLEEAKE
-575 IYDNFMEGFPGVESY
+575 IYENFMKGFPGIASY
-590 QKYCRMAVMRDGYI
+590 QEYCRMAVMRDGYV

-612 RAHIPELKFI
+612 RAHIPELRFI

-629 QNPEFWRYYR
+629 DNPEFWDYYR

-645 PECETVRS
+645 PESETVRS
-653 VSKFFGI
+653 VKRYFVI
-660 KSQCEKNSIN
+660 KSQWEKNSIN

-682 FASIKLFRWICENN
+682 FASIKLFRWICEND

-713 ECPKEMAEE
+713 ECPAEMAEE
-722 VSKKLIQCME
+722 VSKKLIECME

-740 RLHLGADVDINDH
+740 RLHLGADCDINDH

>member
-16 KYKEVTFDK
+16 RYKEVPFEE
-25 AMKCLL
+25 AMKVIEPLKL
-31 EMNIVNVQL
+31 PQL
-40 DTETTGLDEHTKK
+40 DTETTGLDEHTKR

-58 LGNKKNQFVFDWV
+58 IGNKVNQVVFDWT
-71 TLISKEKQQLKE
+71 TLTISEKNKLKE
-83 YLEGDDILLLGW
+83 YLESDDRTFLGW

-122 LIWLGY
+122 LLWLGY
-128 SHEDLVAMFLDQGE
+128 TREDLINLFIEHGY
-142 DPIYAGYSLKAAC
+142 DPAYAGYSLKAAC
-155 HNYCDI
+155 HNYCNI

-184 AGDVMY
+184 AGDVMW
-190 IEDIKDEMDKILD
+190 IEDIKNEMDKLLD
-203 AQELQTAMFV
+203 QEELQTAMYV

-218 RGLAYFQYC
+218 KGLAYFQYC
-227 GVLLSV
+227 GVLL
-233 DKWKAKMAKD
+233 DTNKWLAKMDKD
-243 LANMKAAEEKLNEWV
+243 LANMKAAEDKLNKWV
-258 VEWESK
+258 VEWEAR
-264 QDEDYEIRYPEL
+264 QDEKYEIRYPGL

-285 KKLTK
+285 EKLTK

-295 GFVRYPQEDLAVA
+295 GFVRWPQEDLSTA
-308 WSNNQK
+308 WGNTIS
-314 IAAYRRKVEGSYTKV
+314 AYRRRVEGSYTTI

-334 LFEGFDTRR
+334 LFEGFDTER

-348 WRSPDQ
+348 WRSPEQ
-354 VISFFKKLG
+354 VIGFFKKLG

-443 GGQNDLNIQ
+443 GGQYDLNIQ

-575 IYDNFMEGFPGVESY
+575 IYDNFMEGFPGVASY

-629 QNPEFWRYYR
+629 QNPEFWSYYR

>member
-16 KYKEVTFDK
+16 RYKEVPFEE
-25 AMKCLL
+25 AMKVIEPLKL
-31 EMNIVNVQL
+31 PQL
-40 DTETTGLDEHTKK
+40 DTETTGLDEHTKR

-58 LGNKKNQFVFDWV
+58 IGNKVNQVVFDWT
-71 TLISKEKQQLKE
+71 TLTISEKKELKK
-83 YLEGDDILLLGW
+83 YLESDDRIFLGW

-122 LIWLGY
+122 LLWLGY
-128 SHEDLVAMFLDQGE
+128 TREDLINLFIEHGY
-142 DPIYAGYSLKAAC
+142 DPAYAGYSLKAAC
-155 HNYCDI
+155 HNYLDY

-169 KIINEGLTEEVVVYA
+169 KIINEGLTEEVIVYA
-184 AGDVMY
+184 AGDVMW
-190 IEDIKDEMDKILD
+190 IEDIKNEIDKLLD
-203 AQELQTAMFV
+203 QEELQTAMYV

-218 RGLAYFQYC
+218 KGLAYFQYC
-227 GVLLSV
+227 GVLL
-233 DKWKAKMAKD
+233 DTNKWLAKMDKD
-243 LANMKAAEEKLNEWV
+243 LANMKAAEDKLNKWV
-258 VEWESK
+258 VEWEAK
-264 QDEDYEIRYPEL
+264 QDEKYEIRYPEL

-285 KKLTK
+285 DKLTK

-295 GFVRYPQEDLAVA
+295 GFVRWPQEDLSTA
-308 WSNNQK
+308 WGNIIS
-314 IAAYRRKVEGSYTKV
+314 AYRRRVEGSYTTI

-334 LFEGFDTRR
+334 LFEGFDTER

-348 WRSPDQ
+348 WRSPEQ
-354 VISFFKKLG
+354 VIGFFKKLG

-394 ISIYLEYRKAAQVVS
+394 IPIYLEYRKAAQVVS

-443 GGQNDLNIQ
+443 GGQYDLNIQ

-523 VEEVKAFSKNSV
+523 IEDVKAFSKNSV
-535 KNGGLDYRQ
+535 KNGGIDYRQ

-575 IYDNFMEGFPGVESY
+575 IYDNFMEGFPGVASY
-590 QKYCRMAVMRDGYI
+590 QKYCRMAVMRDGYV

-629 QNPEFWRYYR
+629 QNPEFWSYYR

-660 KSQCEKNSIN
+660 KSQWEKNSIN

>member
-1 MIYLVSKNKSLFGSK
+1 MIYLVSKNKSLFGSIR
-16 KYKEVTFDK
+16 YEEVSFDK
-25 AMKCLL
+25 AMLVL
-31 EMNIVNVQL
+31 EPLKVPQL

-58 LGNKKNQFVFDWV
+58 LGNKENQVVFDWT
-71 TLISKEKQQLKE
+71 TLTSNEKKKLKE
-83 YLEGDDILLLGW
+83 YLESDRLFLGW
-95 NLMFDLRFLYSVNIW
+95 NLMFDLRFLYSVDIW
-110 PKHVWDGYIGQK
+110 PKHVWDGYIAQK

-128 SHEDLVAMFLDQGE
+128 SGEDLIRIFLDQ
-142 DPIYAGYSLKAAC
+142 DKDTAYARFSLKAAC
-155 HNYCDI
+155 HNYLNY

-169 KIINEGLTEEVVVYA
+169 KIINEGLTEEVIVYA
-184 AGDVMY
+184 AGDVMW
-190 IEDIKDEMDKILD
+190 IEDIKNEQDKILD
-203 AQELQTAMFV
+203 KEELQTAMYV

-218 RGLAYFQYC
+218 KGLAYFQYC

-233 DKWKAKMAKD
+233 EKWMKKMDKD

-258 VEWESK
+258 VEWEAK
-264 QDEDYEIRYPEL
+264 QDEEYELRYPEL

-285 KKLTK
+285 EKLKK

-295 GFVRYPQEDLAVA
+295 GFIRWPKEDLERA
-308 WSNNQK
+308 WSSDK
-314 IAAYRRKVEGSYTKV
+314 VAAYRRKVEGSYTTI

-334 LFEGFDTRR
+334 LFEGFDTKR

-354 VISFFKKLG
+354 VIGFFKKLG
-363 IKTETFDKKTKK
+363 IQTETFDKKTKK

-394 ISIYLEYRKAAQVVS
+394 IPIYLEYRKAAQVVS

-422 DGRVHPELNP
+422 DGRIHPELNP

-478 SQESRIIASVANDPA
+478 SQESRIIASVSNDPA
-493 MLDLFINGSGDVH
+493 MLDLFINGCSDVH

-513 YSQYIPSDLP
+513 YSQYIPSDLSI
-523 VEEVKAFSKNSV
+523 EDVKAFSKASV
-535 KNGGLDYRQ
+535 SKGGIDYRQ
-544 EAKGIEFAIN
+544 EAKGIEFSIN
-554 YGGDHN
+554 YGGDYN

-575 IYDNFMEGFPGVESY
+575 IYDNFMKGFPGVASY
-590 QKYCRMAVMRDGYI
+590 QQYCRMAVMRDGYI

-612 RAHIPELKFI
+612 RCHIPDLPFI

-629 QNPEFWRYYR
+629 KNPEFWDYYR

-645 PECETVRS
+645 PDCETVRN
-653 VSKFFGI
+653 VRKFFML
-660 KSQCEKNSIN
+660 KSQWEKNSIN
-670 YRIQNRGAMCFK
+670 YRM
-682 FASIKLFRWICENN
+682 
-696 YQNIVK
+696 
-702 MCVPVHDEFNL
+702 
-713 ECPKEMAEE
+713 E
-722 VSKKLIQCME
+722 VSCLNSLNSVEPEAQTVKLT
-732 EGAKPFCK
+732 
-740 RLHLGADVDINDH
+740 V
-753 WVH
+753 W

>member
-16 KYKEVTFDK
+16 RYKEVSFEE
-25 AMKCLL
+25 AMKVIEPLKL
-31 EMNIVNVQL
+31 PQL
-40 DTETTGLDEHTKK
+40 DTETTGLDEHTKR

-58 LGNKKNQFVFDWV
+58 IGNKVNQVVFDWT
-71 TLISKEKQQLKE
+71 TLTISEKNKLKE
-83 YLEGDDILLLGW
+83 YLESDDRTFLGW

-122 LIWLGY
+122 LLWLGY
-128 SHEDLVAMFLDQGE
+128 TREDLISLFIEHGY
-142 DPIYAGYSLKAAC
+142 DPVYAGYSLKAAC
-155 HNYCDI
+155 HNYLGY

-184 AGDVMY
+184 AGDVMW
-190 IEDIKDEMDKILD
+190 IEDIKNEMDKLLD
-203 AQELQTAMFV
+203 QEELQTAMYV

-218 RGLAYFQYC
+218 KGLAYFQYC
-227 GVLLSV
+227 GVLL
-233 DKWKAKMAKD
+233 DTNKWLAKMDKD
-243 LANMKAAEEKLNEWV
+243 LANMKAAEDKLNKWV
-258 VEWESK
+258 VEWEAR
-264 QDEDYEIRYPEL
+264 QDEKYEIRYPGL

-285 KKLTK
+285 EKLIK

-295 GFVRYPQEDLAVA
+295 GFVRWPQEDLSTA
-308 WSNNQK
+308 WGNTIS
-314 IAAYRRKVEGSYTKV
+314 AYRRRVEGSYTTV

-334 LFEGFDTRR
+334 LFEGFDTER

-348 WRSPDQ
+348 WRSPEQ
-354 VISFFKKLG
+354 VIGFFKKLG

-443 GGQNDLNIQ
+443 GGQYDLNIQ

-478 SQESRIIASVANDPA
+478 SQESRIIASVSNDPA
-493 MLDLFINGSGDVH
+493 MLVLFINGSGDVH

-554 YGGDHN
+554 
-560 TISNNKGIPLEEAKQ
+560 L
-575 IYDNFMEGFPGVESY
+575 
-590 QKYCRMAVMRDGYI
+590 
-604 LMNPQTRH
+604 
-612 RAHIPELKFI
+612 
-622 REMQEKM
+622 
-629 QNPEFWRYYR
+629 
-639 EMKRDA
+639 
-645 PECETVRS
+645 
-653 VSKFFGI
+653 
-660 KSQCEKNSIN
+660 
-670 YRIQNRGAMCFK
+670 
-682 FASIKLFRWICENN
+682 
-696 YQNIVK
+696 
-702 MCVPVHDEFNL
+702 
-713 ECPKEMAEE
+713 
-722 VSKKLIQCME
+722 LI
-732 EGAKPFCK
+732 
-740 RLHLGADVDINDH
+740 
-753 WVH
+753 

>member
-1 MIYLVSKNKSLFGSK
+1 MIYLVSKNKSLFSSK
-16 KYKEVTFDK
+16 RYKEVPFEE
-25 AMKCLL
+25 AMKVIEPLKL
-31 EMNIVNVQL
+31 PQL
-40 DTETTGLDEHTKK
+40 DTETTGLDEHTKR

-58 LGNKKNQFVFDWV
+58 IGNKKNQVVFDWI
-71 TLISKEKQQLKE
+71 TLTISEKNKLKE
-83 YLEGDDILLLGW
+83 YLESDDRTFLGW

-122 LIWLGY
+122 LLWLGY
-128 SHEDLVAMFLDQGE
+128 TREDLINLFIEHGY
-142 DPIYAGYSLKAAC
+142 DPAYAGYSLKAAC
-155 HNYCDI
+155 HNYLDY

-184 AGDVMY
+184 AGDVMW
-190 IEDIKDEMDKILD
+190 IEDIKNEMDKLLD
-203 AQELQTAMFV
+203 QEELQTAMYV

-218 RGLAYFQYC
+218 KGLAYFQYC
-227 GVLLSV
+227 GVLL
-233 DKWKAKMAKD
+233 DTNKWLAKMDKD
-243 LANMKAAEEKLNEWV
+243 LANMKAAEDKLNKWV
-258 VEWESK
+258 VEWEAK
-264 QDEDYEIRYPEL
+264 QDEKYEIRYPEL

-285 KKLTK
+285 DKLTK

-295 GFVRYPQEDLAVA
+295 GFVRWPKEDLSTA
-308 WSNNQK
+308 WGNTIS
-314 IAAYRRKVEGSYTKV
+314 AYRRRVEGSYTTI

-334 LFEGFDTRR
+334 LFEGFDTER

-348 WRSPDQ
+348 WRSPEQ
-354 VISFFKKLG
+354 VIGFFKKLG

-394 ISIYLEYRKAAQVVS
+394 IPIYLEYRKAAQVVS

-443 GGQNDLNIQ
+443 GGQYDLNIQ

-544 EAKGIEFAIN
+544 EAKGIEFSIN

-575 IYDNFMEGFPGVESY
+575 IYDNFMEGFPGVASY

-629 QNPEFWRYYR
+629 QNPEFWSYYR

-713 ECPKEMAEE
+713 ECPKEIAEE

>member
-16 KYKEVTFDK
+16 RYKEVSFEE
-25 AMKCLL
+25 AMKVIEPLKL
-31 EMNIVNVQL
+31 PQL
-40 DTETTGLDEHTKK
+40 DTETTGLDEHTKR

-58 LGNKKNQFVFDWV
+58 IGNKVNQVVFDWT
-71 TLISKEKQQLKE
+71 TLTISEKNKLKE
-83 YLEGDDILLLGW
+83 YLESDDRTFLGW

-122 LIWLGY
+122 LLWLGY
-128 SHEDLVAMFLDQGE
+128 TREDLISLFIEHGY
-142 DPIYAGYSLKAAC
+142 DPVYAGYSLKAAC
-155 HNYCDI
+155 HNYLGY

-184 AGDVMY
+184 AGDVMW
-190 IEDIKDEMDKILD
+190 IEDIKNEMDKLLD
-203 AQELQTAMFV
+203 QEELQTAMYV

-218 RGLAYFQYC
+218 KGLAYFQYC
-227 GVLLSV
+227 GVLL
-233 DKWKAKMAKD
+233 DTNKWLAKMDKD
-243 LANMKAAEEKLNEWV
+243 LANMKAAEDKLNKWV
-258 VEWESK
+258 VEWEAR
-264 QDEDYEIRYPEL
+264 QDEKYEIRYPGL

-285 KKLTK
+285 EKLIK

-295 GFVRYPQEDLAVA
+295 GFVRWPQEDLSTA
-308 WSNNQK
+308 WGNTIS
-314 IAAYRRKVEGSYTKV
+314 AYRRRVEGSYTTV

-334 LFEGFDTRR
+334 LFEGFDTER

-348 WRSPDQ
+348 WRSPEQ
-354 VISFFKKLG
+354 VIGFFKKLG

-443 GGQNDLNIQ
+443 GGQYDLNIQ

-478 SQESRIIASVANDPA
+478 SQESRIIASVSNDPA

-544 EAKGIEFAIN
+544 EAKGIEFSIN

-575 IYDNFMEGFPGVESY
+575 IYDNFMEGFPGVASY

-629 QNPEFWRYYR
+629 QNPEFWSYYR

>member
-16 KYKEVTFDK
+16 KYKEVPFEE
-25 AMKCLL
+25 AMKVIEPLKL
-31 EMNIVNVQL
+31 PQL
-40 DTETTGLDEHTKK
+40 DTETTGLDEHTKR

-58 LGNKKNQFVFDWV
+58 IGNKKNQVVFDWI
-71 TLISKEKQQLKE
+71 TLTISEKNKLKE
-83 YLEGDDILLLGW
+83 YLESDDRIFLGW

-122 LIWLGY
+122 LLWLGY
-128 SHEDLVAMFLDQGE
+128 TREDLINLFIEHGY
-142 DPIYAGYSLKAAC
+142 DPAYAGYSLKAAC
-155 HNYCDI
+155 HNYLDY

-184 AGDVMY
+184 AGDVMW
-190 IEDIKDEMDKILD
+190 IEDIKNEMDKLLD
-203 AQELQTAMFV
+203 QEELQTAMYV

-218 RGLAYFQYC
+218 KGLAYFQYC
-227 GVLLSV
+227 GVLL
-233 DKWKAKMAKD
+233 DTNKWLAKMDKD
-243 LANMKAAEEKLNEWV
+243 LANMKAAEDKLNKWV
-258 VEWESK
+258 VEWEAK
-264 QDEDYEIRYPEL
+264 QDEKYEIRYPEL

-285 KKLTK
+285 DKLTK

-295 GFVRYPQEDLAVA
+295 GFVRWPKEDLSTA
-308 WSNNQK
+308 WGNTIS
-314 IAAYRRKVEGSYTKV
+314 AYRRRVEGSYTTI

-334 LFEGFDTRR
+334 LFEGFDTER

-348 WRSPDQ
+348 WRSPEQ
-354 VISFFKKLG
+354 VIGFFKKLG

-394 ISIYLEYRKAAQVVS
+394 IPIYLEYRKAAQVVS

-443 GGQNDLNIQ
+443 GGQYDLNIQ

-535 KNGGLDYRQ
+535 KNGGIDYRQ
-544 EAKGIEFAIN
+544 EAKGIEFSIN

-575 IYDNFMEGFPGVESY
+575 IYDNFMEGFPGVASY

-629 QNPEFWRYYR
+629 QNPEFWSYYR

-670 YRIQNRGAMCFK
+670 YRM
-682 FASIKLFRWICENN
+682 
-696 YQNIVK
+696 
-702 MCVPVHDEFNL
+702 
-713 ECPKEMAEE
+713 E
-722 VSKKLIQCME
+722 VSCLNSLNSVEPEAQAVKLT
-732 EGAKPFCK
+732 
-740 RLHLGADVDINDH
+740 V
-753 WVH
+753 W

>member
-1 MIYLVSKNKSLFGSK
+1 MIYLVSKNKSLFSSK
-16 KYKEVTFDK
+16 RYKEVPFEE
-25 AMKCLL
+25 AMKVIEPLKL
-31 EMNIVNVQL
+31 PQL
-40 DTETTGLDEHTKK
+40 DTETTGLDEHTKR

-58 LGNKKNQFVFDWV
+58 IGNKKNQVVFDWI
-71 TLISKEKQQLKE
+71 TLTISEKNKLKE
-83 YLEGDDILLLGW
+83 YLESDDRTFLGW

-122 LIWLGY
+122 LLWLGY
-128 SHEDLVAMFLDQGE
+128 TREDLINLFIEHGY
-142 DPIYAGYSLKAAC
+142 DPAYAGYSLKAAC
-155 HNYCDI
+155 HNYLDY

-184 AGDVMY
+184 AGDVMW
-190 IEDIKDEMDKILD
+190 IEDIKNEMDKLLD
-203 AQELQTAMFV
+203 QEELQTAMYV

-218 RGLAYFQYC
+218 KGLAYFQYC
-227 GVLLSV
+227 GVLL
-233 DKWKAKMAKD
+233 DTNKWLAKMDKD
-243 LANMKAAEEKLNEWV
+243 LANMKAAEDKLNKWV
-258 VEWESK
+258 VEWEAK
-264 QDEDYEIRYPEL
+264 QDEKYEIRYPEL

-285 KKLTK
+285 DKLTK

-295 GFVRYPQEDLAVA
+295 GFVRWPKEDLSTA
-308 WSNNQK
+308 WGNTIS
-314 IAAYRRKVEGSYTKV
+314 AYRRRVEGSYTTI

-334 LFEGFDTRR
+334 LFEGFDTER

-348 WRSPDQ
+348 WRSPEQ
-354 VISFFKKLG
+354 VIGFFKKLG

-394 ISIYLEYRKAAQVVS
+394 IPIYLEYRKAAQVVS

-443 GGQNDLNIQ
+443 GGQYDLNIQ

-544 EAKGIEFAIN
+544 EAKGIEFSIN

-575 IYDNFMEGFPGVESY
+575 IYDNFMEGFPGVASY

-629 QNPEFWRYYR
+629 QNPEFWSYYR

-722 VSKKLIQCME
+722 VSKKLFNVWKKGLNLFVKDYI
-732 EGAKPFCK
+732 
-740 RLHLGADVDINDH
+740 
-753 WVH
+753 

>member
-16 KYKEVTFDK
+16 RYKEVPFEE
-25 AMKCLL
+25 AMKVIEPLKL
-31 EMNIVNVQL
+31 PQL
-40 DTETTGLDEHTKK
+40 DTETTGLDEHTKR

-58 LGNKKNQFVFDWV
+58 IGNKVNQVVFDWT
-71 TLISKEKQQLKE
+71 TLTISEKNKLKE
-83 YLEGDDILLLGW
+83 YLESNDRTFLGW

-122 LIWLGY
+122 LLWLGY
-128 SHEDLVAMFLDQGE
+128 TREDLVNLFIEYGY
-142 DPIYAGYSLKAAC
+142 DPAYAGYSLKAAC
-155 HNYCDI
+155 HNYCNI

-184 AGDVMY
+184 AGDVMW
-190 IEDIKDEMDKILD
+190 IEDIKNEMDKLLD
-203 AQELQTAMFV
+203 QEELQTAMYV

-218 RGLAYFQYC
+218 KGLAYFQYC
-227 GVLLSV
+227 GVLL
-233 DKWKAKMAKD
+233 DTNKWLAKMDKD
-243 LANMKAAEEKLNEWV
+243 LANMKAAEDKLNKWV
-258 VEWESK
+258 VEWEAK
-264 QDEDYEIRYPEL
+264 QDEKYEIRYPEL

-285 KKLTK
+285 DKLTK

-295 GFVRYPQEDLAVA
+295 GFVRWPKEDLSTA
-308 WSNNQK
+308 WGNTIS
-314 IAAYRRKVEGSYTKV
+314 AYRRRVEGSYTTI

-334 LFEGFDTRR
+334 LFEGFDTER

-354 VISFFKKLG
+354 VIGFFKKLG

-443 GGQNDLNIQ
+443 GGQYDLNIQ

-575 IYDNFMEGFPGVESY
+575 IYDNFMEGFPGVAAY
-590 QKYCRMAVMRDGYI
+590 QKYCRMAVMRDGYV

-629 QNPEFWRYYR
+629 QNPEFWSYYR

-660 KSQCEKNSIN
+660 KSQWEKNSIN
-670 YRIQNRGAMCFK
+670 YRIQNRGALCFK

>member
-1 MIYLVSKNKSLFGSK
+1 MIYLVSKNKSLFGSTR
-16 KYKEVTFDK
+16 YSEVSFDK
-25 AMKCLL
+25 AMLVLDPLKLP
-31 EMNIVNVQL
+31 QL

-58 LGNKKNQFVFDWV
+58 LGNKENQVVFDWT
-71 TLISKEKQQLKE
+71 TLTLHEKRKLKK
-83 YLEGDDILLLGW
+83 YLESDDRTFLGW
-95 NLMFDLRFLYSVNIW
+95 NLMFDLRFLYSVDIW

-128 SHEDLVAMFLDQGE
+128 SREDLIRMFIEQDI
-142 DPIYAGYSLKAAC
+142 DTIYAGYSLKAAC

-190 IEDIKDEMDKILD
+190 IEDIKNEMDKILD

-218 RGLAYFQYC
+218 KGLAYFQYC

-233 DKWKAKMAKD
+233 EKWKAKMAKD
-243 LANMKAAEEKLNEWV
+243 LAAMREAEEKLNEWV
-258 VEWESK
+258 VEWESQ

-276 EEEGNDIAI
+276 EEEGNDVAI
-285 KKLTK
+285 EKLKK

-295 GFVRYPQEDLAVA
+295 GFVRWPKEDLEKA
-308 WSNNQK
+308 WGDTK
-314 IAAYRRKVEGSYTKV
+314 VAAYRRKVEGSYTTV

-343 KCKIN
+343 KCKVN
-348 WRSPDQ
+348 WRSPEQ
-354 VISFFKKLG
+354 VIGLFKKLG
-363 IKTETFDKKTKK
+363 IQTETFDKKTKK

-394 ISIYLEYRKAAQVVS
+394 IPIYLEYRKAAQVVS

-478 SQESRIIASVANDPA
+478 SQESRIIASVSNDPA

-523 VEEVKAFSKNSV
+523 VEDVKAFSKASA
-535 KNGGLDYRQ
+535 KEGGIDYRQ
-544 EAKGIEFAIN
+544 EAKGIE
-554 YGGDHN
+554 
-560 TISNNKGIPLEEAKQ
+560 
-575 IYDNFMEGFPGVESY
+575 
-590 QKYCRMAVMRDGYI
+590 
-604 LMNPQTRH
+604 
-612 RAHIPELKFI
+612 
-622 REMQEKM
+622 
-629 QNPEFWRYYR
+629 
-639 EMKRDA
+639 
-645 PECETVRS
+645 
-653 VSKFFGI
+653 
-660 KSQCEKNSIN
+660 
-670 YRIQNRGAMCFK
+670 
-682 FASIKLFRWICENN
+682 
-696 YQNIVK
+696 
-702 MCVPVHDEFNL
+702 
-713 ECPKEMAEE
+713 
-722 VSKKLIQCME
+722 
-732 EGAKPFCK
+732 
-740 RLHLGADVDINDH
+740 
-753 WVH
+753 

>member
-128 SHEDLVAMFLDQGE
+128 SHEDLVAMFLEQGE

-155 HNYCDI
+155 HNYCNI

-190 IEDIKDEMDKILD
+190 IEDIKNEMDKILD

-218 RGLAYFQYC
+218 KSLAYFQYC
-227 GVLLSV
+227 GVLLDV
-233 DKWKAKMAKD
+233 DKWKAKMVKD
-243 LANMKAAEEKLNEWV
+243 LANMKAAEDELNKWV
-258 VEWESK
+258 IEWEAR
-264 QDEDYEIRYPEL
+264 QDEKYEIRYPEL

-285 KKLTK
+285 DKLTK

-295 GFVRYPQEDLAVA
+295 GFVRWPKEDLSTA
-308 WSNNQK
+308 WGNTIS
-314 IAAYRRKVEGSYTKV
+314 AYRRRVEGSYTTI

-334 LFEGFDTRR
+334 LFEGFDTER

-354 VISFFKKLG
+354 VIGFFKKLG

-443 GGQNDLNIQ
+443 GGQYDLNIQ

-459 TRACFISAPG
+459 TRACFISTPG

-544 EAKGIEFAIN
+544 EAKGIE
-554 YGGDHN
+554 
-560 TISNNKGIPLEEAKQ
+560 
-575 IYDNFMEGFPGVESY
+575 
-590 QKYCRMAVMRDGYI
+590 
-604 LMNPQTRH
+604 
-612 RAHIPELKFI
+612 
-622 REMQEKM
+622 
-629 QNPEFWRYYR
+629 
-639 EMKRDA
+639 
-645 PECETVRS
+645 
-653 VSKFFGI
+653 
-660 KSQCEKNSIN
+660 
-670 YRIQNRGAMCFK
+670 
-682 FASIKLFRWICENN
+682 
-696 YQNIVK
+696 
-702 MCVPVHDEFNL
+702 
-713 ECPKEMAEE
+713 
-722 VSKKLIQCME
+722 
-732 EGAKPFCK
+732 
-740 RLHLGADVDINDH
+740 
-753 WVH
+753 

>member
-16 KYKEVTFDK
+16 RYKEVPFEE
-25 AMKCLL
+25 AMKVIEPLKL
-31 EMNIVNVQL
+31 PQL
-40 DTETTGLDEHTKK
+40 DTETTGLDEHTKR

-58 LGNKKNQFVFDWV
+58 IGNKVNQVVFDWT
-71 TLISKEKQQLKE
+71 TLTISEKNKLKE
-83 YLEGDDILLLGW
+83 YLESDDRTFLGW

-122 LIWLGY
+122 LLWLGY
-128 SHEDLVAMFLDQGE
+128 TREDLINLFIEHGY
-142 DPIYAGYSLKAAC
+142 DPAYAGYSLKAAC
-155 HNYCDI
+155 HNYLDY

-169 KIINEGLTEEVVVYA
+169 KIINEGLIEEVVVYA
-184 AGDVMY
+184 AGDVMW
-190 IEDIKDEMDKILD
+190 IEDIKNEMDKLLD
-203 AQELQTAMFV
+203 QEELQTAMYV

-218 RGLAYFQYC
+218 KGLAYFQYC
-227 GVLLSV
+227 GVLL
-233 DKWKAKMAKD
+233 DTNKWLAKMDKD
-243 LANMKAAEEKLNEWV
+243 LANMKAAEDKLNKWV
-258 VEWESK
+258 VEWEAR
-264 QDEDYEIRYPEL
+264 QDEKYEIRYPGL

-285 KKLTK
+285 EKLIK

-295 GFVRYPQEDLAVA
+295 GFVRWPQEDLSTA
-308 WSNNQK
+308 WGNTIS
-314 IAAYRRKVEGSYTKV
+314 AYRRRVEGSYTTV

-334 LFEGFDTRR
+334 LFEGFDTER

-348 WRSPDQ
+348 WRSPEQ
-354 VISFFKKLG
+354 VIGFFKKLG

-443 GGQNDLNIQ
+443 GGQYDLNIQ

-478 SQESRIIASVANDPA
+478 SQESRIIASVSNDPA

-523 VEEVKAFSKNSV
+523 VEEVKAFSKNSI
-535 KNGGLDYRQ
+535 KNGGIDYRQ

-560 TISNNKGIPLEEAKQ
+560 TISNNKGIPLEEAKE
-575 IYDNFMEGFPGVESY
+575 IYDNFMEGFPGVASY

-629 QNPEFWRYYR
+629 QNPEFWSYYR

>member
-16 KYKEVTFDK
+16 KYKEVTFAK

-155 HNYCDI
+155 HNYCNI

-190 IEDIKDEMDKILD
+190 IEDIKNEMDKILD

-218 RGLAYFQYC
+218 KSLAYFQYC
-227 GVLLSV
+227 GVLLDV
-233 DKWKAKMAKD
+233 DKWKAKMVKD
-243 LANMKAAEEKLNEWV
+243 LANMKAAEDELNKWV
-258 VEWESK
+258 IEWEAR
-264 QDEDYEIRYPEL
+264 QDEKYEIRYPEL

-285 KKLTK
+285 DKLTK

-295 GFVRYPQEDLAVA
+295 GFVRWPKEDLSTA
-308 WSNNQK
+308 WGNTIS
-314 IAAYRRKVEGSYTKV
+314 AYRRRVEGSYTTI

-334 LFEGFDTRR
+334 LFEGFDTER

-354 VISFFKKLG
+354 VIGFFKKLG
-363 IKTETFDKKTKK
+363 IKTESFDKKTKK

-394 ISIYLEYRKAAQVVS
+394 IPIYLNYRKAAQVVS

-422 DGRVHPELNP
+422 DGRIHPELNP

-459 TRACFISAPG
+459 TRACFVSAPG
-469 NVWISADYQ
+469 NAWISADYQ

-513 YSQYIPSDLP
+513 YSKYIPSDLP

-535 KNGGLDYRQ
+535 KNGGIDYRQ
-544 EAKGIEFAIN
+544 EAKGIEFSIN
-554 YGGDHN
+554 YGGDYN
-560 TISNNKGIPLEEAKQ
+560 TISNNKGIPLEEAKE
-575 IYDNFMEGFPGVESY
+575 IYDNFMEGFPGIASY
-590 QKYCRMAVMRDGYI
+590 QKYCRMAVMRDGYV

-622 REMQEKM
+622 REMQVKM
-629 QNPEFWRYYR
+629 QDHEFWDYYR

-660 KSQCEKNSIN
+660 KSQWEKNSIN

-722 VSKKLIQCME
+722 VSKKLVQCME